1 MVFQKGRV
9 LAQDG
14 ISAELERVIAYLDAV
29 TLQALTVDLIGFGV
43 YEVNG
48 TEVALPQRISPDPGA
63 IPSSTMTATARHAPK
78 GVLSDGPDAFID
90 SLDEIL
96 GEDREM
102 LDQLVDWAREV
113 AAMPSV
119 SLFTY
124 TSVNHRRFTLLPRIM
139 TEKAGLVTIWNDNS
153 KPYLS
158 VWRSVFE
165 RRAPE
170 SIEAV
175 ERTLGTSIGQ
185 GNTVASI
192 TPELLIAL
200 TAAYREATGI

>member
-1 MVFQKGRV
+1 
-9 LAQDG
+9 
-14 ISAELERVIAYLDAV
+14 
-29 TLQALTVDLIGFGV
+29 
-43 YEVNG
+43 
-48 TEVALPQRISPDPGA
+48 
-63 IPSSTMTATARHAPK
+63 
-78 GVLSDGPDAFID
+78 
-90 SLDEIL
+90 
-96 GEDREM
+96 
-102 LDQLVDWAREV
+102 
-113 AAMPSV
+113 MPSV